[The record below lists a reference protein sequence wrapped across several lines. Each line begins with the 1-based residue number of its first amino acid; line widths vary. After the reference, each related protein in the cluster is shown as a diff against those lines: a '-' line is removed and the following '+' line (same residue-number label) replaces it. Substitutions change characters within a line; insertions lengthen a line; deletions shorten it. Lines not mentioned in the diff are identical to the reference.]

1 MLKILCYHNS
11 YTLFPAACLL
21 AFTAVD
27 HFLLN
32 FLAIALCLKENPDC
46 DLPRATCNEI
56 KKGKYKCSCKPGYTG
71 DGKWCTGNY
80 SASF

>member
-1 MLKILCYHNS
+1 MLKILCYHNL

-21 AFTAVD
+21 QSD
-27 HFLLN
+27 HFLLI
-32 FLAIALCLKENPDC
+32 FLVCLKENPDC
-46 DLPRATCNEI
+46 DIPRATCNEI

-80 SASF
+80 SASI